1 MVDFDG
7 FVVHLE
13 DTGWSITGLLECG
26 LEELLV
32 NVDAMEIVI
41 VLLLLVWNHRACKSR
56 RIRYRAKLGLVVSQ
70 WIRALYCTVGPVV
83 HDQLLEDHLFCC

>member
-1 MVDFDG
+1 MVDFRG

-13 DTGWSITGLLECG
+13 DTGWSIAGLPECG

-41 VLLLLVWNHRACKSR
+41 VLLLLVWNHRACYR
-56 RIRYRAKLGLVVSQ
+56 GAYRAKLGLVVSQ

-83 HDQLLEDHLFCC
+83 HDQLLEDHLLCC